1 MGGSVGRFFAV
12 AGIRESGAWLA
23 CTAVLL
29 WAVLAPNAQA
39 QAQCAEVLA
48 QVVSVQGKVEIR
60 RGNAGW
66 TAVERNAPL
75 CRGDTIRVQQYG
87 RAGVRLNNE
96 TLLRLDQ
103 GTILTLAPPDSRKA
117 TLIEQLSGGLHVITR
132 TPRAFSVKTPIIN
145 ANVSGTEFAV
155 RTTDAD
161 ASVVVFEGEV
171 EASGASGTATLTRG
185 EQVVASKEAQ
195 TLVKSIVVR
204 PLDAVAWT
212 LYFPAVFDARAARPQ
227 IEADPGARESAA
239 LYRAGRIDE
248 ALVALG
254 TQAPETADTA
264 LLNYRAG
271 LLLLVGRVD
280 EAKRDLQAVLARAAA
295 NGEAQALLAVIAVV
309 ENDREGALALARRA
323 IEVAPDSPAAF
334 IALSY
339 AQQASFDLEAAA
351 ASARQAIALNPA
363 SALAR
368 ARGAELEMS
377 LGRLDAALALA
388 QEAVQLDPKLAR
400 TQTVLGFASLI
411 RIDTAAASRSFERAI
426 ELDQSDPLPRL
437 GLGLAMIRVGEL
449 AQGRGEIE
457 IAAMLDPANS
467 LVRSYLGKAYY
478 EEGRDALAGGQYG
491 LARQL
496 DPRDPTPYLYDA
508 VRKQV
513 GNRPIEA
520 LEDLERSIELN
531 DNRAVFRSRLML
543 DEDTATRRV
552 SQART
557 YLDVGFDQLAIN
569 EAVKSMAADS
579 GNSSAHRF
587 LADYYVSAPLHD
599 MARESEL
606 LQSQLLQPLNS
617 RPAQPRLSAQ
627 SLAIVDQSLFMGL
640 GASEYSQLMARQG
653 LSLYAD
659 AGVGSWDSY
668 AASMQVSGLAER
680 AAFSAGYYAIGTDGY
695 RENADRRYSTA
706 NAFVQIAADADTSLQ
721 AELRQIDKK
730 TGDVNL
736 TFFDAANFSP
746 SSRETL
752 SSTAGRLGL
761 RHNFSPA
768 SVTLASYIYRR
779 QTDTFVFPDA
789 DLTVAQVEKAQT
801 LELRHIYQ
809 GSRYTLSPGIG
820 VVDGTV
826 SGSVSLSSFPTDKS
840 VSKLRETNA
849 YLYYTGNAA
858 RGLDITLGLSFDAY
872 KDAAVDRQ
880 QWSPK
885 FGVLWLPSDDTTLR
899 FAAFRALK
907 RMVVSDQTLEP
918 TAIFGFNQFFSGI
931 NDING
936 TDSQF
941 VGASVVHRF
950 GNWISFGSELSA
962 RRVGIPATLVGAPKD
977 FSVRETLWSS
987 FLYWTPNK
995 STAVSVGLQYA
1006 KLDGPDWF
1014 PAPNQL
1020 SSSRTVSLPVQ
1031 ARHFDPSGF
1040 LASVR
1045 VTPWRQTGS
1054 FYTAASNSFVA
1065 GSDSATLLD
1074 VGVGYR
1080 FARNKGL
1087 VLLQIS
1093 NLFDSTFNLQEL
1105 DPQLATVSRRRTV
1118 FLKGNIN
1125 L

>member
-117 TLIEQLSGGLHVITR
+117 TLIEQFSGGLHVITR

-145 ANVSGTEFAV
+145 ANVNGTEFAV

-171 EASGASGTATLTRG
+171 EASSASGTSTLTRG

-323 IEVAPDSPAAF
+323 IEAAPDSPAAF

-437 GLGLAMIRVGEL
+437 GLGLAKIRVGEL

-478 EEGRDALAGGQYG
+478 EEKRDALADGQFG
-491 LARQL
+491 LAIGL
-496 DPRDPTPYLYDA
+496 DPRDPTPLLYRAVMEQAANQPVQA
-508 VRKQV
+508 VR
-513 GNRPIEA
+513 
-520 LEDLERSIELN
+520 DLEQSIALN
-531 DNRAVFRSRLML
+531 DNRAVFRSRL
-543 DEDTATRRV
+543 
-552 SQART
+552 
-557 YLDVGFDQLAIN
+557 YLDQDLAARSVRLAYIYRDLGLQQVAAL
-569 EAVKSMAADS
+569 EAVKSLNLDPTDPA
-579 GNSSAHRF
+579 AHRF
-587 LADYYVSAPLHD
+587 LADSYVGELRTEG
-599 MARESEL
+599 ARVSEL
-606 LQSQLLQPLNS
+606 LQSQLRQPLGMNALQPQLFGGQQIFVEGVG
-617 RPAQPRLSAQ
+617 PAQAGGYEFAPLFTSNGVAVQFDAVGGSGRTFG
-627 SLAIVDQSLFMGL
+627 DQFIF
-640 GASEYSQLMARQG
+640 
-653 LSLYAD
+653 
-659 AGVGSWDSY
+659 
-668 AASMQVSGLAER
+668 SGLQDA
-680 AAFSAGYYAIGTDGY
+680 AAFSLGQFHFQTDGF
-695 RENADRRYSTA
+695 RANNDVNRNAYS
-706 NAFVQIAADADTSLQ
+706 AFVQVGLSPSVRLQ
-721 AELRQIDKK
+721 AEVRDDRREQ
-730 TGDVNL
+730 GDL
-736 TFFDAANFSP
+736 SFAFDPSDF
-746 SSRETL
+746 SSRL
-752 SSTAGRLGL
+752 RHKLDLQSARLGGYFAFDPRSDLVVSAIAGRSKERQYL
-761 RHNFSPA
+761 RDDA
-768 SVTLASYIYRR
+768 SWFFEDRESLQSFEAQYAYRGSS
-779 QTDTFVFPDA
+779 
-789 DLTVAQVEKAQT
+789 AQVLA
-801 LELRHIYQ
+801 
-809 GSRYTLSPGIG
+809 G
-820 VVDGTV
+820 VSAYHNATTIDESDYGV
-826 SGSVSLSSFPTDKS
+826 SNRDTRERSVYAFATF
-840 VSKLRETNA
+840 
-849 YLYYTGNAA
+849 TGLPA
-858 RGLDITLGLSFDAY
+858 GFVPQLGLSYDTY
-872 KDAAVDRQ
+872 DRTGRHLADFNPKLGLV
-880 QWSPK
+880 WS
-885 FGVLWLPSDDTTLR
+885 LPTGTTMR
-899 FAAFRALK
+899 AAAFRTTK
-907 RMVVSDQTLEP
+907 RTFIADQTLQP
-918 TAIFGFNQFFSGI
+918 TQIAGFNQLYDDLNGARSKFAGLGIDQKFEHGTFAGAQVWARDIELPSFAGEPDYVFTERSAKVYAYHIFSEHVTVTADYLRERYQRPAAFTLNEHFTNLDTTFVPVALRLSSLGNWSANIAAIGVRQQIRYLDI
-931 NDING
+931 NDE
-936 TDSQF
+936 T
-941 VGASVVHRF
+941 VG
-950 GNWISFGSELSA
+950 G
-962 RRVGIPATLVGAPKD
+962 
-977 FSVRETLWSS
+977 
-987 FLYWTPNK
+987 
-995 STAVSVGLQYA
+995 
-1006 KLDGPDWF
+1006 
-1014 PAPNQL
+1014 
-1020 SSSRTVSLPVQ
+1020 SSRFVVVDASLAYRLPGRAGIVS
-1031 ARHFDPSGF
+1031 AE
-1040 LASVR
+1040 VR
-1045 VTPWRQTGS
+1045 
-1054 FYTAASNSFVA
+1054 
-1065 GSDSATLLD
+1065 
-1074 VGVGYR
+1074 
-1080 FARNKGL
+1080 
-1087 VLLQIS
+1087 
-1093 NLFDSTFNLQEL
+1093 NLFDKQFRYQEIDAFASPRVYPGRL
-1105 DPQLATVSRRRTV
+1105 FFARFSIAL
-1118 FLKGNIN
+1118 
-1125 L
+1125 

>member
-117 TLIEQLSGGLHVITR
+117 TLIEQFSGGLHVITR

-145 ANVSGTEFAV
+145 ANVNGTEFAV

-171 EASGASGTATLTRG
+171 EASSASGTSTLTRG

-227 IEADPGARESAA
+227 IDADPGARESAA

-323 IEVAPDSPAAF
+323 IEAAPDSPAAF

-437 GLGLAMIRVGEL
+437 GLGLAKIRVGEL

-478 EEGRDALAGGQYG
+478 EEKRDALADGQFG
-491 LARQL
+491 LAIGL
-496 DPRDPTPYLYDA
+496 DPRDPTPLLYRAVMEQAANQPVQA
-508 VRKQV
+508 VR
-513 GNRPIEA
+513 
-520 LEDLERSIELN
+520 DLEQSIALN
-531 DNRAVFRSRLML
+531 DNRAVFRSRL
-543 DEDTATRRV
+543 
-552 SQART
+552 
-557 YLDVGFDQLAIN
+557 YLDQDLA
-569 EAVKSMAADS
+569 ARSV
-579 GNSSAHRF
+579 R
-587 LADYYVSAPLHD
+587 LA
-599 MARESEL
+599 
-606 LQSQLLQPLNS
+606 
-617 RPAQPRLSAQ
+617 
-627 SLAIVDQSLFMGL
+627 
-640 GASEYSQLMARQG
+640 
-653 LSLYAD
+653 
-659 AGVGSWDSY
+659 
-668 AASMQVSGLAER
+668 
-680 AAFSAGYYAIGTDGY
+680 
-695 RENADRRYSTA
+695 
-706 NAFVQIAADADTSLQ
+706 
-721 AELRQIDKK
+721 
-730 TGDVNL
+730 
-736 TFFDAANFSP
+736 
-746 SSRETL
+746 
-752 SSTAGRLGL
+752 
-761 RHNFSPA
+761 
-768 SVTLASYIYRR
+768 YIYR
-779 QTDTFVFPDA
+779 
-789 DLTVAQVEKAQT
+789 DLGLQ
-801 LELRHIYQ
+801 Q
-809 GSRYTLSPGIG
+809 GS
-820 VVDGTV
+820 
-826 SGSVSLSSFPTDKS
+826 
-840 VSKLRETNA
+840 A
-849 YLYYTGNAA
+849 
-858 RGLDITLGLSFDAY
+858 
-872 KDAAVDRQ
+872 
-880 QWSPK
+880 
-885 FGVLWLPSDDTTLR
+885 
-899 FAAFRALK
+899 
-907 RMVVSDQTLEP
+907 
-918 TAIFGFNQFFSGI
+918 
-931 NDING
+931 
-936 TDSQF
+936 
-941 VGASVVHRF
+941 
-950 GNWISFGSELSA
+950 
-962 RRVGIPATLVGAPKD
+962 
-977 FSVRETLWSS
+977 
-987 FLYWTPNK
+987 
-995 STAVSVGLQYA
+995 
-1006 KLDGPDWF
+1006 
-1014 PAPNQL
+1014 
-1020 SSSRTVSLPVQ
+1020 
-1031 ARHFDPSGF
+1031 
-1040 LASVR
+1040 
-1045 VTPWRQTGS
+1045 
-1054 FYTAASNSFVA
+1054 
-1065 GSDSATLLD
+1065 
-1074 VGVGYR
+1074 
-1080 FARNKGL
+1080 
-1087 VLLQIS
+1087 
-1093 NLFDSTFNLQEL
+1093 
-1105 DPQLATVSRRRTV
+1105 
-1118 FLKGNIN
+1118 
-1125 L
+1125 